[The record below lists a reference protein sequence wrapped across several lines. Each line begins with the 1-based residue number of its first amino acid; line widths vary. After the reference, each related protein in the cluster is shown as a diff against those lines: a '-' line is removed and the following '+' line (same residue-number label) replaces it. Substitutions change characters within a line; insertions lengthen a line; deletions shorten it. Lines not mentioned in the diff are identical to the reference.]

1 MKAGIPAWGGIVN
14 NRQSIL
20 DILMTILKYVVLI
33 LCIMVVISYARRF
46 YVIGYSI
53 FAQRPL
59 TEEGMGKEAEIEVTE
74 NMSVRQIA
82 NQLKKDGLI
91 EDADL
96 FRLQEQFSNYHGKVE
111 PGTYTLSSEMTPD
124 EMLAVMSGKAS
135 P

>member
-1 MKAGIPAWGGIVN
+1 MN

-33 LCIMVVISYARRF
+33 LCIMVVISFAKRF

-59 TEEGMGKEAEIEVTE
+59 AEEGMGKEAEIEVTE

-82 NQLKKDGLI
+82 NQLKKEELI

-96 FRLQEQFSNYHGKVE
+96 FRLQERFSNYHGKVE